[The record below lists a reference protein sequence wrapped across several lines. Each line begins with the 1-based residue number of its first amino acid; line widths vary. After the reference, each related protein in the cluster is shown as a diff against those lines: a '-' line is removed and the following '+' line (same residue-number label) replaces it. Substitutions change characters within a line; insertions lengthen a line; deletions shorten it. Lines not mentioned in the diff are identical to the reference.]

1 MKENL
6 GSTSSVP
13 AAQEGGYHCN
23 GQIRDEE
30 MEKIEYLVERLE
42 RKRGG
47 PCAVEGGRTG
57 DMRAVRTRPT

>member
-6 GSTSSVP
+6 RSISSVP

-23 GQIRDEE
+23 GQIRDKEI
-30 MEKIEYLVERLE
+30 EKIEYVVERLE

-47 PCAVEGGRTG
+47 PCAVERGRTG
-57 DMRAVRTRPT
+57 DVRAMRNRPT